1 MRYIKL
7 FFLVLVFFIV
17 MLFFVQN
24 QSSFDEHVS
33 LTLDI
38 MFLPALTSEPIPIY
52 ALLVISF
59 TLGALLVLGMLAWDR
74 IMLSASCTNAKSKVN
89 GLEKKIS
96 KLETSHKDTC
106 DKASA
111 KEKALEEELAKTK
124 EELNTVS
131 HRLEEFRKRYS
142 Q

>member
-24 QSSFDEHVS
+24 QTSFDEHVS

-38 MFLPALTSEPIPIY
+38 MFLPPLVSEPMPIY
-52 ALLVISF
+52 GLLVICF
-59 TLGALLVLGMLAWDR
+59 TLGALLVLAMLAWDR
-74 IMLSASCTNAKSKVN
+74 LVLSASCSNAKSKVN
-89 GLEKKIS
+89 GLEKKIN
-96 KLETSHKDTC
+96 KLENTHKEVC
-106 DKASA
+106 DKASC
-111 KEKALEEELAKTK
+111 KENELQEELRKTK
-124 EELNTVS
+124 EELATVTS
-131 HRLEEFRKRYS
+131 RLEEFKKRYN